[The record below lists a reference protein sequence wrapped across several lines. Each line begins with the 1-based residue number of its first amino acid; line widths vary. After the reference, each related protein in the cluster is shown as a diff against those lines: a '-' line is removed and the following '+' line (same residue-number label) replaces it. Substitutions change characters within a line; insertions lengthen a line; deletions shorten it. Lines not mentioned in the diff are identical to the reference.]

1 MRNSHNNSLTLQCKL
16 LIKKAI
22 EGIMNLK
29 TENDIEKE
37 QLENKEII
45 ARYRKLLRSIR
56 HTLSREDKKLIRNA
70 FELALDAH
78 KDVRRKTGEPYIYHP
93 LEVARIA
100 AKEIGLGPTSIA
112 CALIHDV
119 VEDSDYTI
127 EYIRKKFGDKIAVI
141 IDGLTKI
148 AGVFDHTDSMQAE
161 NFRKMLLTL
170 SKDVRVIL
178 IKLCDRMHNMRTLE
192 SMSRKNQLKIASET
206 LYMYAPLAH
215 RLGLYAIKTELE
227 DLSLKYTERD
237 KFLEISKKINET
249 KAARD
254 RYIRKFSEP
263 LKKLLEKQNLKF
275 ELKGRVKSIFSILK
289 KMEKQQIPF
298 EEVYDLFAIRII
310 LDTDVENEKADCW
323 KAYSL
328 VTDVYYPNTSRLRDW
343 ISQPKSNGYES
354 LHTTVMGPDGLWV
367 EVQIRSKRMD
377 EVAEKGFAA
386 HWKYKDRNQD
396 VKTDIGLDGWLAR
409 VKEVLENPDPNA
421 LDFLDQFKNQLLN
434 EEIFVFT
441 PKGQLRKMTAQATAL
456 DFAFDIHSEIG
467 LRCIGAKVN
476 NKLVQLNTVLSNG
489 DQVEILTSDKQRPK
503 PEWNDFVIT
512 SKAQNGIKAYFNDEK
527 RRFADAGKDVL
538 FDLFNQQ
545 QITINDE
552 NLYRLADFYNAKSLL
567 DFYAAIGKELIPLDT
582 LDIKT
587 CLSKKHKK
595 KLVNASTQMENNDKE
610 PLLHSGPG
618 ILFQDNTDAT
628 YSLAPCCTPIPGD
641 DIFGFNTVGEGIIVH
656 RTNCPKGITLMSNYG
671 YRVLKA
677 TWKDF
682 LPDANKQFLAGIQ
695 IEGIDDVG
703 IISSLADIIS
713 KAMKVNM
720 KSITV
725 TSNGGTF
732 EGTILLYIYDTKHLD
747 ELRSKILEKHHHMK
761 VTRISVSQV

>member
-1 MRNSHNNSLTLQCKL
+1 M
-16 LIKKAI
+16 
-22 EGIMNLK
+22 K
-29 TENDIEKE
+29 TQIDLDRD

-45 ARYRKLLRSIR
+45 ARYRKLLRAIR
-56 HTLSREDKKLIRNA
+56 HSLSKEDKKLIRSA

-119 VEDSDYTI
+119 VEDSDYSI
-127 EYIRKKFGDKIAVI
+127 DYIRKKFGDKIAVI

-148 AGVFDHTDSMQAE
+148 SGVFDHTDSMQAE

-178 IKLCDRMHNMRTLE
+178 IKLCDRLHNMRTLE

-227 DLSLKYTERD
+227 DLSLKYTEKD
-237 KFLEISKKINET
+237 KFNEIAKKITET

-254 RYIRKFSEP
+254 RYIRKFAEP
-263 LKKLLEKQNLKF
+263 IKKLLEKQNMKF

-310 LDTDVENEKADCW
+310 VDTNIENEKADCW
-323 KAYSL
+323 KIYSL

-386 HWKYKDRNQD
+386 HWKYKDKNQET
-396 VKTDIGLDGWLAR
+396 KTDIGLDGWLAR

-489 DQVEILTSDKQRPK
+489 DQVEILTSEKQKPK
-503 PEWNDFVIT
+503 PEWSDFVVT

-527 RRFADAGKDVL
+527 RRHADKGKEML
-538 FDLFNQQ
+538 WDLFAQQ
-545 QITINDE
+545 KITLNDE
-552 NLYRLADFYNAKSLL
+552 NLYRLADFFNARTLL
-567 DFYAAIGKELIPLDT
+567 DLYAAIGKNLIDISQI
-582 LDIKT
+582 DIKN
-587 CLSKKHKK
+587 CLSKKQKRKSEPALTSNSLSLEH
-595 KLVNASTQMENNDKE
+595 E
-610 PLLHSGPG
+610 PLPSGPN
-618 ILFQDNTDAT
+618 IVFQDNTESNYT
-628 YSLAPCCTPIPGD
+628 LAPCCTPIPGD

-677 TWKDF
+677 SWRDF
-682 LPDANKQFLAGIQ
+682 LPDGSKQFLAGIK

-725 TSNGGTF
+725 SSNGGTF

-747 ELRSKILEKHHHMK
+747 ELRSKIIEKHQHMK
-761 VTRISVSQV
+761 VTRITVSQV